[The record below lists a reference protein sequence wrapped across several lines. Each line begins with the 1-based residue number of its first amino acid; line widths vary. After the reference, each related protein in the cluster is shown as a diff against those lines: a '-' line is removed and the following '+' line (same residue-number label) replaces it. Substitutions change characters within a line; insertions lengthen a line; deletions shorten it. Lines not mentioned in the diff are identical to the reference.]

1 MNILNLELL
10 FSRVLFFQTFLLM
23 ICVLIKFPF
32 EVHRSR
38 IKSKEKSCFFLTIWV
53 LNQISFWDA
62 QKAESKASKSYVFP
76 ANLSTYKIPFRG
88 AQKTESKS
96 KQSHVFPA
104 DFGTSGNSFWG
115 AQKAE
120 SKANKNIMYDPW
132 FVYLQKFPLR
142 CTESRIKSRK
152 KSNVNRIHEQKLLMT
167 GI

>member
-1 MNILNLELL
+1 
-10 FSRVLFFQTFLLM
+10 M

-32 EVHRSR
+32 EVHGSR
-38 IKSKEKSCFFLTIWV
+38 IKSKEKSCFFLMIWV
-53 LNQISFWDA
+53 LNKISFWDA

-76 ANLSTYKIPFRG
+76 ANLSIYKIPFRG
-88 AQKTESKS
+88 AQKTESQAS
-96 KQSHVFPA
+96 KVMFSLLISVLLEI
-104 DFGTSGNSFWG
+104 SFWG

-120 SKANKNIMYDPW
+120 SKANKNIMYDRR
-132 FVYLQKFPLR
+132 FVCLQKFPLM